1 MIVIT
6 NPIAIENEINTI
18 HALFECGLS
27 CFMCENLIWRR
38 NEPVLSKIGKE
49 YWSRLVLHQQHH

>member
-18 HALFECGLS
+18 HALFECGL
-27 CFMCENLIWRR
+27 EL
-38 NEPVLSKIGKE
+38 
-49 YWSRLVLHQQHH
+49 LHVRKPDFQEMK